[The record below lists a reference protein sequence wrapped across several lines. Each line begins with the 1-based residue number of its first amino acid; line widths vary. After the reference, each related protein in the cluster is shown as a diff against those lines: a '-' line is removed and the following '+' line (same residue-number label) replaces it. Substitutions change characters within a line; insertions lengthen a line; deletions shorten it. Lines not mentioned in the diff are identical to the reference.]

1 MNIVNSGNIVLSYF
15 IGYAYG
21 WLTAID
27 SIFWEAEVP
36 STSLLLEQL
45 RNQWPCFIMSQPTN
59 IIKKMSNLF
68 LI

>member
-15 IGYAYG
+15 IGYAYYG
-21 WLTAID
+21 YAID

-45 RNQWPCFIMSQPTN
+45 RNQWPCFIMSQPTS
-59 IIKKMSNLF
+59 IIKKMSNSF